1 MAVRSNSA
9 LKPLR
14 LFVWEGFSP
23 DYTDGLAFAIARD
36 ETDARKLITKQQ
48 GYEPSTWGD
57 LTIYPIKRIARAVSG
72 GG

>member
-1 MAVRSNSA
+1 MN
-9 LKPLR
+9 KPKLR

-36 ETDARKLITKQQ
+36 EVEARKLVAAAY
-48 GYEPSTWGD
+48 GGDPHYWGELAIKP
-57 LTIYPIKRIARAVSG
+57 LTRKTAFAVCG